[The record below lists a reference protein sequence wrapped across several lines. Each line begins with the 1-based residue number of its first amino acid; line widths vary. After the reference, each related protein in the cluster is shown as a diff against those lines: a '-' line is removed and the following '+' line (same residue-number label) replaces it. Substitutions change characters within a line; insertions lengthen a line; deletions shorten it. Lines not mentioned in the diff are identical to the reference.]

1 MEAASLLQKEK
12 TPTSVNVM
20 DRKLMT
26 YSSLFPFALA
36 GESIQFLLV

>member
-1 MEAASLLQKEK
+1 MEAASLLKKEK
-12 TPTSVNVM
+12 RPTSVNVM

-36 GESIQFLLV
+36 GDAIVFLLV